1 MKLDNKSY
9 QLKIIDEY
17 IEYLE
22 KIKGYSKNTITSYKT
37 DIKKYF
43 EYINTKNK
51 KYYEIE
57 KYVQSLSKSKYAKST
72 VNRKIVSISSF
83 FNWCINQKKLN
94 IKDIKKIKNI
104 KTERKLPTI
113 LTSNYINNLLDTI
126 PTSTSKEIRDRTI
139 IEILYS
145 SGLRVSELTNLKVN
159 DFKNN
164 KSLKVL
170 GKGNKVRILPMTD
183 KSFNY
188 MNLWISK
195 YRSEYKNEKSGNY
208 IFLGVRGGKISDRE
222 IQRIVNLRLGT
233 FPHSIRH
240 TFATHLLD
248 GGADL
253 RVVQEMLGHTDPS
266 TTQIYTHV
274 SKKQL
279 KEKYKRTHFSCHYIQ
294 GICTVKVS
302 WKNFSGGK
310 PYDLCE
316 KALNG
321 LP

>member
-1 MKLDNKSY
+1 MKLDNLNN
-9 QLKIIDEY
+9 QLEIIDEY

-43 EYINTKNK
+43 EYINKHNKN
-51 KYYEIE
+51 YDEIE
-57 KYVQSLSKSKYAKST
+57 KYIQSLSKSKYAKST

-94 IKDIKKIKNI
+94 IKDIKQIKNI

-253 RVVQEMLGHTDPS
+253 RIVQEMLGHRDPS

-279 KEKYKRTHFSCHYIQ
+279 KEKYKRTHPR
-294 GICTVKVS
+294 G
-302 WKNFSGGK
+302 
-310 PYDLCE
+310 
-316 KALNG
+316 
-321 LP
+321 

>member
-1 MKLDNKSY
+1 MKLDNLNN

-43 EYINTKNK
+43 EYINKHNKN
-51 KYYEIE
+51 YDEIE
-57 KYVQSLSKSKYAKST
+57 KYIQSLSKNKYAKST

-94 IKDIKKIKNI
+94 IKDIKQIKNI

-159 DFKNN
+159 DLKNN

-170 GKGNKVRILPMTD
+170 GKGNKTRILPMTD
-183 KSFNY
+183 KSYNY
-188 MNLWISK
+188 MNLWLSK

-279 KEKYKRTHFSCHYIQ
+279 KEKYKRTHPR
-294 GICTVKVS
+294 G
-302 WKNFSGGK
+302 
-310 PYDLCE
+310 
-316 KALNG
+316 
-321 LP
+321 

>member
-94 IKDIKKIKNI
+94 IKDIKQIKNI
-104 KTERKLPTI
+104 KNERKLPTI

-279 KEKYKRTHFSCHYIQ
+279 KEKYKRTHPR
-294 GICTVKVS
+294 G
-302 WKNFSGGK
+302 
-310 PYDLCE
+310 
-316 KALNG
+316 
-321 LP
+321 

>member
-1 MKLDNKSY
+1 MKLDNLNN

-43 EYINTKNK
+43 EYINKHNKN
-51 KYYEIE
+51 YDEIE
-57 KYVQSLSKSKYAKST
+57 KYIQSLSKNKYAKST

-94 IKDIKKIKNI
+94 IKDIKQIKNI

-159 DFKNN
+159 DLKNN

-170 GKGNKVRILPMTD
+170 GKGNKSRILPMTD
-183 KSFNY
+183 KSYNY
-188 MNLWISK
+188 MNLWLSK

-279 KEKYKRTHFSCHYIQ
+279 KEKYKRTHPR
-294 GICTVKVS
+294 G
-302 WKNFSGGK
+302 
-310 PYDLCE
+310 
-316 KALNG
+316 
-321 LP
+321 

>member
-17 IEYLE
+17 KEYLE
-22 KIKGYSKNTITSYKT
+22 KIKGYSKNTITSYTT
-37 DIKKYF
+37 DLKKYF
-43 EYINTKNK
+43 EYINKNNK
-51 KYYEIE
+51 NYYEIE
-57 KYVQSLSKSKYAKST
+57 KYIQSLSKSKYAKST

-83 FNWCINQKKLN
+83 FSWCINQKKLN
-94 IKDIKKIKNI
+94 IKDIKHIKNL

-170 GKGNKVRILPMTD
+170 GKGKKTRILPMTD
-183 KSFNY
+183 KSYNY

-195 YRSEYKNEKSGNY
+195 NRNEYKNEKSGNY

-222 IQRIVNLRLGT
+222 IQRIVNLRIGT

-279 KEKYKRTHFSCHYIQ
+279 KEKYKRTHPR
-294 GICTVKVS
+294 G
-302 WKNFSGGK
+302 
-310 PYDLCE
+310 
-316 KALNG
+316 
-321 LP
+321 

>member
-94 IKDIKKIKNI
+94 IKDIKQIKYI
-104 KTERKLPTI
+104 KTERQLPPI
-113 LTSNYINNLLDTI
+113 LASNYINNLLDTI

-208 IFLGVRGGKISDRE
+208 IFLGVRGGKISDSE

-266 TTQIYTHV
+266 TTQKYTHV

-279 KEKYKRTHFSCHYIQ
+279 KEKYKRTHPR
-294 GICTVKVS
+294 G
-302 WKNFSGGK
+302 
-310 PYDLCE
+310 
-316 KALNG
+316 
-321 LP
+321 

>member
-22 KIKGYSKNTITSYKT
+22 KIKGYSKNTVTSYTT
-37 DIKKYF
+37 DLKKYF
-43 EYINTKNK
+43 EYINKNNK
-51 KYYEIE
+51 NYYEIE
-57 KYVQSLSKSKYAKST
+57 KYIQSLSKSKYAKST

-83 FNWCINQKKLN
+83 FSWCINQKKLN
-94 IKDIKKIKNI
+94 IKDIKHIKNL

-279 KEKYKRTHFSCHYIQ
+279 KEKYKRTHPR
-294 GICTVKVS
+294 G
-302 WKNFSGGK
+302 
-310 PYDLCE
+310 
-316 KALNG
+316 
-321 LP
+321 

>member
-51 KYYEIE
+51 NYYEIE

-94 IKDIKKIKNI
+94 IKDIKQIKNL
-104 KTERKLPTI
+104 KNERKLPTI

-279 KEKYKRTHFSCHYIQ
+279 KEKYKRTHPR
-294 GICTVKVS
+294 G
-302 WKNFSGGK
+302 
-310 PYDLCE
+310 
-316 KALNG
+316 
-321 LP
+321 